1 MHLRFSPI
9 NPSSHEVLS
18 RTGLVIPK
26 IAFSVG
32 ETGVSRSENCI
43 FHMMRLIL
51 IYWCSL
57 CVKQLI
63 KSFSPI
69 YSVVFCLE
77 SDILQPF
84 STRINHDHNAL

>member
-1 MHLRFSPI
+1 MHLRVTPI
-9 NPSSHEVLS
+9 NSSPHEVLS
-18 RTGLVIPK
+18 RPGLVIPK

-32 ETGVSRSENCI
+32 ETGVTLSENCI

-63 KSFSPI
+63 
-69 YSVVFCLE
+69 
-77 SDILQPF
+77 
-84 STRINHDHNAL
+84 